1 MNLEPG
7 QLPEWPL
14 STFPTGFERARE
26 PDAEH
31 LRVVNCEDATASRHS
46 APLKCDRGRWPVRV
60 WSLNVKGVA
69 AARSIA
75 VADRRTANAVRGADN
90 NKGLPIS
97 ASAVGKGGWLS

>member
-14 STFPTGFERARE
+14 SAFSTVFERARE
-26 PDAEH
+26 LDAEH
-31 LRVVNCEDATASRHS
+31 LRVVNCEEATASRHS
-46 APLKCDRGRWPVRV
+46 ALLKCDRGRWPVRA
-60 WSLNVKGVA
+60 WSLNVKCVA

-75 VADRRTANAVRGADN
+75 VADIGTANAVRGADN

-97 ASAVGKGGWLS
+97 AVAVGKGGWLS